1 MAENKSKVLIVIKR
15 VLQVVF
21 AAVPAALTILTVYIM
36 VCSIHGKAAVVF
48 GTSILK
54 VVTGSMEPSIHA
66 GDYIIIKEI
75 DRSELEEG
83 DIICFYSSDSAI
95 YGMLNTHR
103 IVRRLED
110 GSFVTKGDANQ
121 AEDPVTVTADAI
133 IGKYEGKVRALRWIN
148 SFASVKKLIYLA
160 VVAVM
165 TAVAIY
171 EVITIAKV
179 SAEYKVQ
186 KERRQ
191 AAVRQAIDEEK
202 QKLYEQGYAPDDRS
216 KDEKSG

>member
-1 MAENKSKVLIVIKR
+1 
-15 VLQVVF
+15 
-21 AAVPAALTILTVYIM
+21 
-36 VCSIHGKAAVVF
+36 
-48 GTSILK
+48 
-54 VVTGSMEPSIHA
+54 
-66 GDYIIIKEI
+66 
-75 DRSELEEG
+75 
-83 DIICFYSSDSAI
+83 
-95 YGMLNTHR
+95 
-103 IVRRLED
+103 
-110 GSFVTKGDANQ
+110 
-121 AEDPVTVTADAI
+121 
-133 IGKYEGKVRALRWIN
+133 
-148 SFASVKKLIYLA
+148 
-160 VVAVM
+160 M